1 MALNITNKYFYY
13 DKGYKDI
20 WFTGY
25 KPITMHATAQGDLVT
40 DSKKADHTWYE
51 VWDEACVTWATF
63 DTFALAKEHAKHLSD
78 QVGLEHVLYWKH
90 CSGEEDYKFK

>member
-13 DKGYKDI
+13 DKPYKDI

-25 KPITMHATAQGDLVT
+25 QPIEMTVNSKGDIVT
-40 DSKKADHTWYE
+40 DSKDADHTWYE

-63 DTFALAKEHAKHLSD
+63 DTFALAKERARHLSG
-78 QVGLEHVLYWKH
+78 QVGHEHVRDWKH
-90 CSGEEDYKFK
+90 FTEY

>member
-25 KPITMHATAQGDLVT
+25 QPITLHATAQGDIVT
-40 DSKKADHTWYE
+40 DSKNADHTWYE

-63 DTFALAKEHAKHLSD
+63 DTYALAEEHAKHLSD